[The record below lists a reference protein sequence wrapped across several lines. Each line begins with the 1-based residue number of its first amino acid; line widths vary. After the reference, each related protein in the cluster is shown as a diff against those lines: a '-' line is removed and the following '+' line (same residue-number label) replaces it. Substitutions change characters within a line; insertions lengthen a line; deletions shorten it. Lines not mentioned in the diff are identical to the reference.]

1 MVIDWTPFVSSKH
14 PKQAVKVLIN
24 GVEQYSS
31 VLTTSAETTTEIKL
45 PALDADKMVVTFL
58 TPDSVSPQQIGV
70 SEDKRP
76 LSVLVKAVTFK

>member
-1 MVIDWTPFVSSKH
+1 
-14 PKQAVKVLIN
+14 
-24 GVEQYSS
+24 EQYGS
-31 VLTTSAETTTEIKL
+31 VLTTSAGTTTEIKL